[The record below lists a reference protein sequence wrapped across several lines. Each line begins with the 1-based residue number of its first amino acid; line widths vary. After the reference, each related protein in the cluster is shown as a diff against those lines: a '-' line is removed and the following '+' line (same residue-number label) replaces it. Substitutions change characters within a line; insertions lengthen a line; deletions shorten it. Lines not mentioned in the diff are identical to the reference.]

1 MSVVYIGSTILFLFV
16 SFCFLY
22 HLDLQGGNKC
32 HQHCW
37 KQSSGI
43 LTRCVLIQPQR
54 TGCFGSNSQWSTL
67 FWNPI
72 RSDPCCFE
80 FHSQH
85 VVCVVNQ
92 QKQSIYLKFA
102 DDISHLQTYT
112 LTISKMLLLF
122 SQLSVVIR
130 LDKVSEINYALLK
143 APEFTSTYVETQ
155 HKVTCMLKTT

>member
-1 MSVVYIGSTILFLFV
+1 MPSTPLEAKLWNPYQVCIY
-16 SFCFLY
+16 STPK
-22 HLDLQGGNKC
+22 NK
-32 HQHCW
+32 
-37 KQSSGI
+37 
-43 LTRCVLIQPQR
+43 
-54 TGCFGSNSQWSTL
+54 L
-67 FWNPI
+67 FWIKFTVVHIVLDPI
-72 RSDPCCFE
+72 RSYPCCFE

-92 QKQSIYLKFA
+92 QKQSIYFKFA

-112 LTISKMLLLF
+112 LTINKMLLLF

-155 HKVTCMLKTT
+155 HKVICMLKTT

>member
-1 MSVVYIGSTILFLFV
+1 M
-16 SFCFLY
+16 
-22 HLDLQGGNKC
+22 
-32 HQHCW
+32 
-37 KQSSGI
+37 
-43 LTRCVLIQPQR
+43 
-54 TGCFGSNSQWSTL
+54 
-67 FWNPI
+67 
-72 RSDPCCFE
+72 
-80 FHSQH
+80 
-85 VVCVVNQ
+85 VCVVNQ